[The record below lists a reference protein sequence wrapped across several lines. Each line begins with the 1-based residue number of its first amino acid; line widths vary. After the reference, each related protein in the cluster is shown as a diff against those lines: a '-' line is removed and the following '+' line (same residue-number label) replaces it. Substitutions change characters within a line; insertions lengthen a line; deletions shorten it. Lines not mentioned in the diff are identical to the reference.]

1 MVCFLIS
8 VSYFRRLV
16 AWELQ
21 GAHYSAFSKLLSFPW
36 TNLANKDWTT
46 VEHHHAIL
54 IPKSF
59 SRGSCHFYMLPRNGK
74 VRSCSIINPLLTWA
88 WTLLELVFILHTCL
102 EWTALVLIS
111 EDFSKLTAL
120 EGSQPTPGRMRAPA
134 IFLLLQRPLGAY

>member
-1 MVCFLIS
+1 MACFLIS

-21 GAHYSAFSKLLSFPW
+21 GAHYSFSKLLSFPW
-36 TNLANKDWTT
+36 TNLANKDCTT
-46 VEHHHAIL
+46 VEHHHTIL

-59 SRGSCHFYMLPRNGK
+59 SRGSCHFYRFLSNGK

-88 WTLLELVFILHTCL
+88 WTLLELILRTYL
-102 EWTALVLIS
+102 GWNALVLIS
-111 EDFSKLTAL
+111 EDFSKLIAL
-120 EGSQPTPGRMRAPA
+120 EWSQPTSEKMRAPA